1 MKNYLTRYDSNDW
14 GLGLFDGFFD
24 DFFKPVFTRSNAV
37 MKTDVKETDAGYELS
52 VDMPGVEKEDI
63 KLTLNN
69 GYLTIEAKREEKQE
83 EKFIRRERSSTFN
96 RSYYVGSAIVE
107 EDVKAKYDKC
117 ILTLSIP
124 KKDAKRLEKKNIQ
137 ID

>member
-14 GLGLFDGFFD
+14 GLGLFDGFFE
-24 DFFKPVFTRSNAV
+24 DFFKPTFSRSNAL
-37 MKTDVKETDAGYELS
+37 MKTDVKEIDGAFELS

-83 EKFIRRERSSTFN
+83 DKYIRRERSAIFN
-96 RSYYVGSAIVE
+96 RSYYVGNAIVE
-107 EDVKAKYDKC
+107 EDVKAKYDKG
-117 ILTLSIP
+117 ILTLTIP
-124 KKDAKRLEKKNIQ
+124 KKDAKKIEKKNIQ

>member
-14 GLGLFDGFFD
+14 GLGLFDGFLD
-24 DFFKPVFTRSNAV
+24 DFFKPVFTRSSAI
-37 MKTDVKETDAGYELS
+37 MKTDVKETDIGYELA

-63 KLTLNN
+63 KLTLSN
-69 GYLTIEAKREEKQE
+69 GYLTVEAKREEKQE
-83 EKFIRRERSSTFN
+83 DKFIRRERSASFN

-107 EDVKAKYDKC
+107 EDVKAKYDKG